1 MLPFVFKWLM
11 RQVSL
16 ADEVARLRNE
26 TEELTEDQ
34 CRMREEMLQL
44 RCEMQA
50 ALAKESAFCS
60 SGSVASRRLPPRP
73 SPPGSLGG
81 EEPGNGPERM
91 RKVQFPMPDQCPMPE
106 ARAHARLGR
115 RLDSSVGHSDL
126 VIDWSSVIGHWSFS
140 Q

>member
-50 ALAKESAFCS
+50 ALAKESAEREKFMLQ
-60 SGSVASRRLPPRP
+60 VQNLLLQWERRLPPP
-73 SPPGSLGG
+73 ATPAKPA
-81 EEPGNGPERM
+81 
-91 RKVQFPMPDQCPMPE
+91 RKPRRR
-106 ARAHARLGR
+106 RAG
-115 RLDSSVGHSDL
+115 
-126 VIDWSSVIGHWSFS
+126 
-140 Q
+140 